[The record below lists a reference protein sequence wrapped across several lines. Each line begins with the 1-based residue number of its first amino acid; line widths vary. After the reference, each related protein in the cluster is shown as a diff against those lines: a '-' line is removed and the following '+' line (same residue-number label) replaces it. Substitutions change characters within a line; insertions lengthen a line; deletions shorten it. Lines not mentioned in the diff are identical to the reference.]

1 MYYRDNQEPHDCFM
15 EKGKDF
21 QANPIVAIAVHPTFT
36 EYVILGYQFGQIV
49 LIDVLKPVRTLKIVK
64 DHHKGSTLAN
74 LQFCEWTKSAKE
86 QLVKA
91 KSDEKDLK

>member
-1 MYYRDNQEPHDCFM
+1 M

-64 DHHKGSTLAN
+64 DHHRGSTIAN
-74 LQFCEWTKSAKE
+74 LQFCEWTRSNKE
-86 QLVKA
+86 
-91 KSDEKDLK
+91 